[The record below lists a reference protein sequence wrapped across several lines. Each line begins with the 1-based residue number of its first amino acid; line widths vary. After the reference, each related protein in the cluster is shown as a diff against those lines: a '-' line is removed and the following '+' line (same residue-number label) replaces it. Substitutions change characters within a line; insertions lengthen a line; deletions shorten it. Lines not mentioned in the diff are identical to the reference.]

1 MTDLQKVHGQYIVWK
16 KGMHGFQSFLKQNED
31 LLIPFST
38 NLGLEIIFEKV
49 ILEEYKD

>member
-1 MTDLQKVHGQYIVWK
+1 MGNTLYEK